1 MIQFINPISGSRITD
16 IPGSKSVM
24 LTPNYGSPIV
34 SPYKGLVY
42 NINNDTIIIQ
52 HSLTNQYVYS
62 KFKGINRFQ
71 VGVNVP
77 LKQGESFAYGD
88 TTDIEY
94 SILDENG
101 KKMSVMPF
109 FNGIDDGTNKKDDKK
124 DDDNKNKKGT
134 TPTIPGK
141 SYTADFLTHLALKP
155 LELIHNKLRPK
166 TDEEEAEARIKKE
179 KKQKEKEQKEKE
191 QKEKEQKEKDDAN
204 FQKKLQ
210 KVNEDINRIKQLLK

>member
-1 MIQFINPISGSRITD
+1 MIKFINPINGSKITN
-16 IPGSKSVM
+16 ISGSKSVM

-34 SPYKGLVY
+34 SPYKGLVH
-42 NINNDTIIIQ
+42 NINNDSIVIK
-52 HSLTNQYVYS
+52 HNLNNQNVYS
-62 KFKGINRFQ
+62 QFKGINRYQ

-109 FNGIDDGTNKKDDKK
+109 FNGIDDGTNKKSEKETDTDK
-124 DDDNKNKKGT
+124 NKNKKGT

-155 LELIHNKLRPK
+155 LDLIHNVIRPK
-166 TDEEEAEARIKKE
+166 TDEEEAEAKLKKE
-179 KKQKEKEQKEKE
+179 KKQKEK
-191 QKEKEQKEKDDAN
+191 DDAE
-204 FQKKLQ
+204 FEKKLQ

>member
-109 FNGIDDGTNKKDDKK
+109 FNGIDDETNKKYDKK
-124 DDDNKNKKGT
+124 DDDKNKKGT

-155 LELIHNKLRPK
+155 FELIHNKLRPK
-166 TDEEEAEARIKKE
+166 TDEEKEESERKKEEARKKKE
-179 KKQKEKEQKEKE
+179 DEKNAKNQVTEE
-191 QKEKEQKEKDDAN
+191 
-204 FQKKLQ
+204 
-210 KVNEDINRIKQLLK
+210 INRIRQLLK

>member
-1 MIQFINPISGSRITD
+1 MIQFVNPISGSRITD
-16 IPGSKSVM
+16 IPGSNSVM

-42 NINNDTIIIQ
+42 NINNDSIIIQ
-52 HSLTNQYVYS
+52 HSLDNQYVYS

-109 FNGIDDGTNKKDDKK
+109 FNGIDDGTNKKSDK
-124 DDDNKNKKGT
+124 DDNNKNKTKKEPT
-134 TPTIPGK
+134 STIPGK

-155 LELIHNKLRPK
+155 LDLFHNMIRPK
-166 TDEEEAEARIKKE
+166 TDEEKADAKMKKE
-179 KKQKEKEQKEKE
+179 K
-191 QKEKEQKEKDDAN
+191 EKDE
-204 FQKKLQ
+204 KLQ

>member
-16 IPGSKSVM
+16 IPGSNSVM

-42 NINNDTIIIQ
+42 NINNDSIIIQ
-52 HSLTNQYVYS
+52 HSLNNQYVYS

-109 FNGIDDGTNKKDDKK
+109 FNGIDDGTNKKSDK
-124 DDDNKNKKGT
+124 DDYNHKNKKNKKES

-155 LELIHNKLRPK
+155 LDLFHNMIRPK
-166 TDEEEAEARIKKE
+166 TDEEEVDDRNKKE
-179 KKQKEKEQKEKE
+179 E
-191 QKEKEQKEKDDAN
+191 
-204 FQKKLQ
+204 KKLQ
-210 KVNEDINRIKQLLK
+210 NVTEEINRIKQLLK

>member
-109 FNGIDDGTNKKDDKK
+109 FNGIDDETNKKSDKK
-124 DDDNKNKKGT
+124 DDDKNKKGT

-155 LELIHNKLRPK
+155 FELIHNKLRPK
-166 TDEEEAEARIKKE
+166 TDEEKEESERKKEEARKKKE
-179 KKQKEKEQKEKE
+179 DEKNAKNQVTEE
-191 QKEKEQKEKDDAN
+191 
-204 FQKKLQ
+204 
-210 KVNEDINRIKQLLK
+210 INRIRQLLK

>member
-109 FNGIDDGTNKKDDKK
+109 FNGIDDGTNKKSDKET
-124 DDDNKNKKGT
+124 DTDKNKKET

-155 LELIHNKLRPK
+155 LELFHNKLRPK
-166 TDEEEAEARIKKE
+166 TDEEKEESERKKEEARKKKE
-179 KKQKEKEQKEKE
+179 DEKNAKNQVTEE
-191 QKEKEQKEKDDAN
+191 
-204 FQKKLQ
+204 
-210 KVNEDINRIKQLLK
+210 INRIRQLLK

>member
-42 NINNDTIIIQ
+42 NINNDSIIIQ
-52 HSLTNQYVYS
+52 HSLNNQYVYS

-109 FNGIDDGTNKKDDKK
+109 FNGIDDGTNKKDDNK
-124 DDDNKNKKGT
+124 DDDNNKNKKGI

-141 SYTADFLTHLALKP
+141 SYTADFLTQLALKP
-155 LELIHNKLRPK
+155 FELIHNKIRPK
-166 TDEEEAEARIKKE
+166 TDEEKEESERKKEEARKKKE
-179 KKQKEKEQKEKE
+179 DEKNSKNQVTEE
-191 QKEKEQKEKDDAN
+191 
-204 FQKKLQ
+204 
-210 KVNEDINRIKQLLK
+210 INRIKQLLK

>member
-52 HSLTNQYVYS
+52 HSLKNQYVYS

-109 FNGIDDGTNKKDDKK
+109 FNGIDDGTNKKDDETNKK

-155 LELIHNKLRPK
+155 LELFHNKIRPK
-166 TDEEEAEARIKKE
+166 TD
-179 KKQKEKEQKEKE
+179 KEKEESERKKEEARKKKE
-191 QKEKEQKEKDDAN
+191 DEKNSKNQVTEE
-204 FQKKLQ
+204 
-210 KVNEDINRIKQLLK
+210 INRIKQLLK